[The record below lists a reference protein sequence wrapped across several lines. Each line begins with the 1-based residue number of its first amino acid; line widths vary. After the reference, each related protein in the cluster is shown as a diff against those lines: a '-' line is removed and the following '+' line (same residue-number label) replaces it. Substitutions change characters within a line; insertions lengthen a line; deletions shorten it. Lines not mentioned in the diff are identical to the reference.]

1 MKPYKALD
9 KNMGKFFYNPSVE
22 KLSYDKRQILEAI
35 SEGYILSYKS
45 LSCGA
50 WAHAHT
56 HTDTQKYKL
65 QLHENIWNYITD
77 KGLISPGNKRLLKMK
92 KGPCYIKMV

>member
-22 KLSYDKRQILEAI
+22 KLSNERRQILEAI
-35 SEGYILSYKS
+35 SKGYILLYKS

-56 HTDTQKYKL
+56 HTYT
-65 QLHENIWNYITD
+65 
-77 KGLISPGNKRLLKMK
+77 P
-92 KGPCYIKMV
+92 